1 MRWWGCGVVNSTPP
15 HISPPQFVYNHLRPS
30 TRVLSCRPPIASRTR
45 PSLYLK
51 QHANNPVDWYPWG
64 PERWPVHE
72 NSTGRSSSR
81 SATRR
86 ATGAT
91 SWSTRASRTKQRQGD
106 ERSLRLH
113 QGRSG
118 GAPRPRRVMNALQVL
133 AREEAAAGR
142 SRSSSPPTS
151 CPSTRDLLPPDSR
164 YTLSTELQETLSAI
178 RRLDQPPRSHPRGR
192 GKRRRLPQE
201 HERHRGE

>member
-1 MRWWGCGVVNSTPP
+1 MPFPNRLANET
-15 HISPPQFVYNHLRPS
+15 
-30 TRVLSCRPPIASRTR
+30 
-45 PSLYLK
+45 SLYLK

-91 SWSTRASRTKQRQGD
+91 SWSTRASRTKQRHQGD

-118 GAPRPRRVMNALQVL
+118 GAPRPRHDIHERA
-133 AREEAAAGR
+133 ASAYAKAAAGR
-142 SRSSSPPTS
+142 SRSSSPPTM
-151 CPSTRDLLPPDSR
+151 PFYAGTYYRRMTATRPIDRASR
-164 YTLSTELQETLSAI
+164 NSI
-178 RRLDQPPRSHPRGR
+178 RDPRRLDQPPRSHPRGR